1 MEIGRQ
7 VVDPYN
13 SAIAVQYGQLVQTAY
28 DMYDGGQGGL
38 TPTPPTP
45 FPGGYTFI
53 AWIQMRDFIIHEGE
67 WTFYGLIVQRKSKE
81 KEFVLAIRGT
91 GDDTEWWDDLA
102 SMVLVP
108 WAGFG
113 QVGYGFNR
121 IYQTLRVV
129 KYAPSK
135 AVGAQA
141 PSVQPTG
148 TFAEQVAAVI
158 REHGVAAAQP
168 NDKAETPSPVMSIE
182 VTGHSLGGALATL
195 YVAENTAAGH
205 ATIPRIC
212 TFASPRVGDPTIATQ
227 FDQLEISSWRI
238 VNEPDLV
245 PKLPFLGFQHVETE
259 YTYNSGNSVEWSLA
273 CWHSLDTY
281 LHLLDPNQPLGA
293 KCIWP
298 PKMAPATASLRTVAR
313 AAPAAAPLAGQAQEE
328 IALSRKL
335 EGGATISTCG

>member
-195 YVAENTAAGH
+195 YVAEILPLVMGPFPNLYL
-205 ATIPRIC
+205 
-212 TFASPRVGDPTIATQ
+212 ASPRRDVTIATQ

-238 VNEPDLV
+238 VNEPDFSAKV
-245 PKLPFLGFQHVETE
+245 AIPWISARRDGV
-259 YTYNSGNSVEWSLA
+259 
-273 CWHSLDTY
+273 
-281 LHLLDPNQPLGA
+281 HLQFG
-293 KCIWP
+293 
-298 PKMAPATASLRTVAR
+298 
-313 AAPAAAPLAGQAQEE
+313 
-328 IALSRKL
+328 
-335 EGGATISTCG
+335 